1 MPAARYRYRIEPNA
15 EQHQTLAR
23 TFGCARYTFNWALG
37 MKQEAFRERGEKLSY
52 VDTSKR
58 LTALKKEDATSWL
71 SEVSSVPLQQ
81 ALRHLDKAYTAF
93 FQGRSRFPRFKA
105 KRHQQSVTYTVQGF
119 SVKNSGTAG
128 QPLVTLAKTRTPLRI
143 RWSRPL
149 PSAPSS
155 VTVIQ
160 EPDGRYYV
168 SFVVSV
174 EPTPLPKTKREGTH
188 VRACGID
195 LGINDVVVTS
205 DGWHSGNPKHL
216 RRAQDHLA
224 LEQRRLAKKVKG
236 SRNRDKQRRRVAK
249 LHAKVRNQRADF
261 LHQMST
267 RLVRRYDV
275 LYAESLNVK
284 GMVRNHS
291 LAKSISDAGWS
302 GLVGML
308 RYKCE
313 WYGKTLVQIDRWYPS
328 SKTCS
333 ALIGDQRCSYT
344 METLPLG
351 VRRWTCPGCYAEHDR
366 DENAAKNIR
375 GVGHTLLAS
384 GDDGRPALALV
395 SGGGCP

>member
-1 MPAARYRYRIEPNA
+1 MPQARYRYRILPNA
-15 EQHQTLAR
+15 EQRQTLAR
-23 TFGCARYTFNWALG
+23 TFGSARWVWNNALAT
-37 MKQEAFRERGEKLSY
+37 KSEAFRERAEKISY
-52 VDTSKR
+52 AETDKR
-58 LTALKKEDATSWL
+58 LTALKKEEATAWL

-105 KRHQQSVTYTVQGF
+105 KRHQQSVTYTQRGF
-119 SVKNSGTAG
+119 SLRDSGTPG
-128 QPLVTLAKTRTPLRI
+128 QPLVTLAKTKTPLRI

-149 PSAPSS
+149 PSTPSS

-168 SFVVSV
+168 SFVVTV
-174 EPTPLPKTKREGTH
+174 EPTPLPKTKRE
-188 VRACGID
+188 AGID
-195 LGINDVVVTS
+195 LGLTDVVVTS

-216 RRAQDHLA
+216 RKAQDRLA
-224 LEQRRLAKKVKG
+224 LEQRRLAKKEKG

-284 GMVRNHS
+284 GMVKNHS
-291 LAKSISDAGWS
+291 LARSISDAGWS
-302 GLVGML
+302 SLVGML

-333 ALIGDQRCSYT
+333 ACGHT
-344 METLPLG
+344 METLPLD
-351 VRRWTCPGCYAEHDR
+351 VRRWTCPGCQAEHDR
-366 DENAAKNIR
+366 DENAAKVIR

-384 GDDGRPALALV
+384 GESGSPQLALV
-395 SGGGCP
+395 SGGGSR